1 MIVLRDIGLESHCE
15 HHIVPILA
23 KAHIGY
29 LPAGRV
35 AGISKL
41 ARLVEVFAKRMQ
53 IQVDLLG
60 SCSRSHG
67 NSLIRRTST
76 VTRLI
81 RRALSWD
88 GRMPLFL
95 GRVRWPRPRAR
106 PGYRLDPED
115 PTQCILE

>member
-1 MIVLRDIGLESHCE
+1 MIVLRDIRLESHCE

-41 ARLVEVFAKRMQ
+41 ARLVEVFAKRMR

-81 RRALSWD
+81 RR
-88 GRMPLFL
+88 GFEL
-95 GRVRWPRPRAR
+95 GRPYAPIPGKGAVATATCTAGLPPRPRGSDAVH
-106 PGYRLDPED
+106 P
-115 PTQCILE
+115 